1 MVANVSAALN
11 AYASAATRAVQP
23 GGEADGPEETSG
35 GLSFGAM
42 LEQAARGTIGSL
54 KAGEQLSAKAA
65 VGKADLNDVVT
76 AVTNAE
82 VTLQTVTAVR
92 DKVVNAYQEILRMP
106 I

>member
-11 AYASAATRAVQP
+11 AYASAASRAVQP
-23 GGEADGPEETSG
+23 GGDETEDAH
-35 GLSFGAM
+35 GLSFGAV
-42 LEQAARGTIGSL
+42 LEQAAHGAIGSL
-54 KAGEQLSAKAA
+54 KAGEQMTAKAA

-82 VTLQTVTAVR
+82 MTLQTVTAVR

>member
-1 MVANVSAALN
+1 MVANVNAALN
-11 AYASAATRAVQP
+11 AYASAATRALQP
-23 GGEADGPEETSG
+23 GGDGPEEPQG
-35 GLSFGAM
+35 PSFGAV
-42 LEQAARGTIGSL
+42 LEQAARGAIGSL
-54 KAGEQLSAKAA
+54 KAGEQMSAKAA